1 MSDLPPDYIMQ
12 DSFDWASFEAFVSI
26 SITGRVIE
34 SLDDEK
40 FDIHGAK
47 GVTLERGVQSSLEWE
62 EMLHAN
68 IIQIDGF
75 LHDTYNERFP
85 REFDLGDGR
94 RFIPQWDHVTLSF
107 GVPRDELKK
116 AARER
121 GKEDAIHHCYVLG
134 NWAYLARNAD
144 HVDRSSTKM
153 FVTAF
158 EESLGEDP
166 TAPEDATYEEYGG
179 GSR

>member
-1 MSDLPPDYIMQ
+1 MSDLPPDYLMQ
-12 DSFDWASFEAFVSI
+12 DSFDWESFEAFLSV

-34 SLDDEK
+34 SLNDDE
-40 FDIHGAK
+40 FTVNGAE
-47 GVTLERGVQSSLEWE
+47 GVTLERGVHSSLEWE
-62 EMLHAN
+62 KMLHAN
-68 IIQIDGF
+68 IVNIDAY

-85 REFDLGDGR
+85 REFNLSEGR
-94 RFIPQWDHVTLSF
+94 TFVPNWGTVTLSF
-107 GVPRDELKK
+107 GIPREELKK
-116 AARER
+116 AARQR
-121 GKEDAIHHCYVLG
+121 GQEDGIHHCYVLG

-166 TAPEDATYEEYGG
+166 TAPQDATYEEYGG
-179 GSR
+179 GAR